1 MTRSKP
7 AHIDI
12 LAGSR
17 ITRDGRRWV
26 ADIHIGSGRLR
37 TRARAVASNPDT
49 AAHRAIRDAWDAIR
63 REQRREEGLDA

>member
-12 LAGSR
+12 LTGSR

-26 ADIHIGSGRLR
+26 AEIHIGSGRWR
-37 TRARAVASNPDT
+37 VRGRASASSPDT
-49 AAHRAIRDAWDAIR
+49 AAHRAIGDAWDAIR